1 MIPKII
7 HYTWFSDDP
16 YPEKIKEC
24 MKSWKIH
31 MPDYQFIHWD
41 MEKIKDIKVPFL
53 KEALEGFSNGIPV
66 WVSQYEAIDTM
77 DNEALCN
84 NILSIDALD
93 KRFTMMVLNK
103 ADSSDLPDGGFS
115 EKQVKNILE
124 YIVTLYKI
132 QALLFHLQN
141 LHLQAG
147 YSNQRNILPK

>member
-53 KEALEGFSNGIPV
+53 KEALKKRNGLLRQISFV
-66 WVSQYEAIDTM
+66 YMQYIIMEVFI
-77 DNEALCN
+77 
-84 NILSIDALD
+84 
-93 KRFTMMVLNK
+93 
-103 ADSSDLPDGGFS
+103 
-115 EKQVKNILE
+115 
-124 YIVTLYKI
+124 
-132 QALLFHLQN
+132 
-141 LHLQAG
+141 
-147 YSNQRNILPK
+147 

>member
-53 KEALEGFSNGIPV
+53 KEAL
-66 WVSQYEAIDTM
+66 
-77 DNEALCN
+77 
-84 NILSIDALD
+84 
-93 KRFTMMVLNK
+93 
-103 ADSSDLPDGGFS
+103 
-115 EKQVKNILE
+115 
-124 YIVTLYKI
+124 
-132 QALLFHLQN
+132 
-141 LHLQAG
+141 
-147 YSNQRNILPK
+147 